1 MATPEQLRILD
12 TTAISAL
19 MRGDRAAVDT
29 LEALGRSSVLVPQP
43 VVAEVEYGLAR
54 LRESKR
60 RDRLRARFDLLLG
73 ELLRCEWTDEVSQAF
88 GRIKSS
94 LEARG
99 TPLEDFDIAIAAHA
113 LANKAVLVSANLRHM
128 ARVEGLDV
136 EDWGPRQG

>member
-1 MATPEQLRILD
+1 MATSGQQRILD

-19 MRGDRAAVDT
+19 MRGETTAVDR

-43 VVAEVEYGLAR
+43 VVAEVEFGLAR
-54 LRESKR
+54 LRKSKR

-73 ELLRCEWTDEVSQAF
+73 ELLRCEWTDEVSRAF
-88 GRIKSS
+88 SKIKSS

-113 LANKAVLVSANLRHM
+113 LAHKAVLVSANLRHM
-128 ARVEGLDV
+128 ARVEGLHV
-136 EDWGPRQG
+136 EDWSS